1 MKVGILI
8 ASLCTL
14 CSLLR
19 AAPPATKPDDNSP
32 EAQMKEWAKE
42 KAEDEKQ
49 AKSFRFIGQVTVR
62 DIIQFRMDGDQ
73 ILMDSP
79 QIAATTNEKISFT
92 LKELPGFGTFSVIR
106 PGDDPVPPVNG
117 LTMTHRDFSHPGE
130 TIQTEVLFPNMQIAR
145 DVEGPALAVNI
156 SLIQNPAENEAHERV
171 RLSVDVINSVTGTKT
186 VDLHLTAGS
195 LPQLRREHP
204 GEVAKYLRPVLHDL
218 RAENLLADP
227 AEAQWLVFAGS
238 VMVTEE
244 IAANVNELIKLLDA
258 DELPRR
264 QAAMKE
270 LKKLGAPAAT
280 AVMKMD
286 RGKLSPEQN
295 IALDAFL
302 APYAPLSADDVEKAR
317 NDADFLIDCLMNENE
332 QVRKAAAERL
342 TEVLG
347 KTVAL
352 DPNAPARDRAE
363 AADKLRASLFP
374 ATTQPDEKR

>member
-1 MKVGILI
+1 MKAWILT

-14 CSLLR
+14 CPLLR

-79 QIAATTNEKISFT
+79 QISTTTNEKISFT
-92 LKELPGFGTFSVIR
+92 LKEMPGFGTFNVIR
-106 PGDDPVPPVNG
+106 ANGAESGPVNG

-130 TIQTEVLFPNMQIAR
+130 TIQTEVIFPTMQIAR

-156 SLIQNPAENEAHERV
+156 SLIQNPAENEARERV

-186 VDLHLTAGS
+186 IDLHLTAGS

-204 GEVAKYLRPVLHDL
+204 TEVAKYLRPVLHDL

-227 AEAQWLVFAGS
+227 AAQWQVFAGS
-238 VMVTEE
+238 VTVTEE
-244 IAANVNELIKLLDA
+244 VAAKVNELITQLDA

-295 IALDAFL
+295 IALDAFV
-302 APYAPLSADDVEKAR
+302 APYSPLSADETRNAR

-332 QVRKAAAERL
+332 QVRKAALSQL
-342 TEVLG
+342 TTVLG
-347 KTVAL
+347 KTVAY
-352 DPNAPARDRAE
+352 DPDAPARDRAE